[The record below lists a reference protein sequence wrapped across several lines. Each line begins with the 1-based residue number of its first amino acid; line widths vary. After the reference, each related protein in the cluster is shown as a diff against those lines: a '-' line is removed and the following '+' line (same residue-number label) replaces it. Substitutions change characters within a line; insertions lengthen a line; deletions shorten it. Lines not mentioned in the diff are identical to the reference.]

1 MNKLLNLVRKK
12 SPLLREI
19 PLNPPLLK
27 GDFPSPFGKGSPTS
41 PPLVKGGWGDFFC
54 QRVLRR
60 TLPSASYAG

>member
-41 PPLVKGGWGDFFC
+41 PPLVKGGWGISF
-54 QRVLRR
+54 
-60 TLPSASYAG
+60 AKGY